1 MFTEYN
7 YTIPAHMVCAI
18 EYGDMSGLSD
28 SDEKVLN
35 VFIDS
40 LPKGNRCLSF
50 EVFTEFT
57 NENDVLGR
65 IGCDCVEATLTLFE
79 ETEL

>member
-7 YTIPAHMVCAI
+7 YTIPAHMISAI
-18 EYGDMSGLSD
+18 EYGDTSGLSD
-28 SDEKVLN
+28 SDEKALD

-40 LPKGNRCLSF
+40 LPAGNRCFSF

-57 NENDVLGR
+57 HKNDVLGR

-79 ETEL
+79 DQ